1 MGSQDVQCSPSL
13 LVGASFL
20 FMTFPRKVLP
30 VLISS
35 LYSRESSYRISFQA
49 LLFPS
54 ILSLTRKQ
62 RIRIHLR
69 IVFVGAVSTTYGAE
83 GLVLWGFIIIHP
95 VLVQD
100 PFKQARVEQLIL
112 HNSLHYTGE
121 SLFQIL
127 DQCRGSRPTEGWFTL
142 EFLHWFCCDRIF
154 HMRFHNLGS
163 RFPIS

>member
-83 GLVLWGFIIIHP
+83 GFP
-95 VLVQD
+95 VSVSLCATR
-100 PFKQARVEQLIL
+100 FSEWLIL
-112 HNSLHYTGE
+112 EDLDGE
-121 SLFQIL
+121 IWILFPFLVTSVNGFGPLGIYYHP
-127 DQCRGSRPTEGWFTL
+127 SRACP
-142 EFLHWFCCDRIF
+142 R
-154 HMRFHNLGS
+154 S
-163 RFPIS
+163 V